1 MPGELNLGHRSLIVA
16 ESMDASTERIVRYL
30 SGMSVPINVA
40 TVQHFK
46 DENGRRIL
54 AQVYLI
60 EPEEAEAK
68 SRPRSRRAAIET
80 VDGLQAQADANGIG
94 DLYAQI
100 RSGVRGILSA
110 QPYTNRVW
118 YRLQRGDGGVRTVL
132 IVDAE
137 PHDAN
142 GGLGFTVHSHA
153 SQGPFEDRYG
163 GAANLVASNLG

>member
-1 MPGELNLGHRSLIVA
+1 MSAKTAQVQFEKPLPGELNLGHRSLIVA

-68 SRPRSRRAAIET
+68 SRSRSRRAAIET
-80 VDGLQAQADANGIG
+80 VGRPPSSSGRQWHR
-94 DLYAQI
+94 
-100 RSGVRGILSA
+100 RSVR
-110 QPYTNRVW
+110 
-118 YRLQRGDGGVRTVL
+118 
-132 IVDAE
+132 
-137 PHDAN
+137 
-142 GGLGFTVHSHA
+142 
-153 SQGPFEDRYG
+153 
-163 GAANLVASNLG
+163 SN